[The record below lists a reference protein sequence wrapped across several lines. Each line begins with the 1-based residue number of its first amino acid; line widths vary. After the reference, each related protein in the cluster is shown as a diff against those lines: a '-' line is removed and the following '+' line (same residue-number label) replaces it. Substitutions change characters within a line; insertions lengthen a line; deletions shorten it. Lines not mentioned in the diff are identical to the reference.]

1 MKIKNFQSQVCVCA
15 ASTNLTCAKSRAE
28 MGLNMKIV
36 VAMDSFKGS
45 LGSIE
50 AGKAVAEGIRR
61 ADGETDVIVRPLAD
75 GGEGTVEALVSGM
88 GGKKRRITVT
98 GPLGEA
104 VDCEYGII
112 EETGMAVIEMAA
124 VAGLLQVPVEKRNPL
139 HTTTYGLGEML
150 KDAVKHGIR
159 RFLVGIGGS
168 ATNDGGA
175 GMLQALGFDL
185 LDKEGR
191 QITLGAKG
199 LKDLVSIDDRN
210 ILPELADCRF
220 RIACDVTNGL
230 CGPEGCSAIFGPQ
243 KGADADMVRQMDG
256 WMEKYALLVKRK
268 YKRANPERAGTGAAG
283 GVGFAFEA
291 FLEGALEPGAG
302 IVLEE
307 TRLEHY
313 VRDADLVI
321 TGEGRIDGQT
331 VMGKAPLAVARLAKR
346 WGKPT
351 VALAGSLGVG
361 AGKCNEKGIDA
372 FFPILP
378 RIMAL
383 EEAMETA
390 NAKKHLSDTAEQM
403 YRLWRQ
409 GVASV

>member
-1 MKIKNFQSQVCVCA
+1 M
-15 ASTNLTCAKSRAE
+15 
-28 MGLNMKIV
+28 
-36 VAMDSFKGS
+36 
-45 LGSIE
+45 
-50 AGKAVAEGIRR
+50 
-61 ADGETDVIVRPLAD
+61 
-75 GGEGTVEALVSGM
+75 
-88 GGKKRRITVT
+88 
-98 GPLGEA
+98 
-104 VDCEYGII
+104 
-112 EETGMAVIEMAA
+112 
-124 VAGLLQVPVEKRNPL
+124 
-139 HTTTYGLGEML
+139 
-150 KDAVKHGIR
+150 
-159 RFLVGIGGS
+159 
-168 ATNDGGA
+168 
-175 GMLQALGFDL
+175 
-185 LDKEGR
+185 
-191 QITLGAKG
+191 
-199 LKDLVSIDDRN
+199 
-210 ILPELADCRF
+210 
-220 RIACDVTNGL
+220 
-230 CGPEGCSAIFGPQ
+230 
-243 KGADADMVRQMDG
+243 
-256 WMEKYALLVKRK
+256 
-268 YKRANPERAGTGAAG
+268 
-283 GVGFAFEA
+283 
-291 FLEGALEPGAG
+291 LEPGAG